1 MKLSNRNL
9 ITLVCILLISCTYII
24 SGLILKED
32 ITYTGFGFGMFS
44 ALFIYCLAMYFFRLW
59 DFWRIDV

>member
-9 ITLVCILLISCTYII
+9 ITLVGVLLISSTYII

-32 ITYTGFGFGMFS
+32 ITHTGFGFGMLS
-44 ALFIYCLAMYFFRLW
+44 ALFIYSLAMYFFRLW
-59 DFWRIDV
+59 DSWRIDV